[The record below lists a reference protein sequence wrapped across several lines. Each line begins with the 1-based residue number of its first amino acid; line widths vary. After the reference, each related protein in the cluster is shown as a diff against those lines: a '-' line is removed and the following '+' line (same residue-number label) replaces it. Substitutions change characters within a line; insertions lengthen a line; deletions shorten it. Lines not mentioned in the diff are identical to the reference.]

1 MPVTFVKS
9 LSFPAEPLKL
19 EALSDNYLMTK
30 VRDGDPEKLGLLYE
44 RYKRPLLG
52 FFVGMVRDRE
62 LGEDL
67 VQNTFVRI
75 LKYRH
80 LFRGDGDFKT
90 WMFHI
95 ARNVKNDHFRKN
107 KIVHEKVEKWEE
119 RIEDVDSKISEWQ
132 TEDDQRML
140 AVALEKLPEE
150 KREILLLSKYQEK
163 KYKEIGEILGCSE
176 GAVKVKVFRAL
187 QELKVIYHQVEKLM

>member
-1 MPVTFVKS
+1 
-9 LSFPAEPLKL
+9 L
-19 EALSDNYLMTK
+19 EALADNYLMAK

-52 FFVGMVRDRE
+52 FFVGMVRDKE
-62 LGEDL
+62 LSEDL

-75 LKYRH
+75 LKYKH
-80 LFRGDGDFKT
+80 LFRGDGDFRT

-107 KIVHEKVEKWEE
+107 KITHEKVDKWE
-119 RIEDVDSKISEWQ
+119 DKIKDEGNLMQEWQ
-132 TEDDQRML
+132 NDDEQKML
-140 AVALEKLPEE
+140 AIAMDKLPED

-163 KYKEIGEILGCSE
+163 KYKEIGEILGCTE
-176 GAVKVKVFRAL
+176 GTVKVKVFRAL
-187 QELKVIYHQVEKLM
+187 QDLKAIYQQVEKMM

>member
-1 MPVTFVKS
+1 M
-9 LSFPAEPLKL
+9 
-19 EALSDNYLMTK
+19 EALSDNYLMAK
-30 VRDGDPEKLGLLYE
+30 VRDGDPDKLGLLYE

-52 FFVGMVRDRE
+52 FFIGMVRDRD

-80 LFRGDGDFKT
+80 LFRGDGDFRT

-107 KIVHEKVEKWEE
+107 KLSLDKIEKWEE
-119 RIEDVDSKISEWQ
+119 KIEEPESKIAEWQ
-132 TEDDQRML
+132 SEDEHRML

-150 KREILLLSKYQEK
+150 KREILLLSKYHEK

-187 QELKVIYHQVEKLM
+187 QELKVIYQQVEKLM

>member
-1 MPVTFVKS
+1 
-9 LSFPAEPLKL
+9 L
-19 EALSDNYLMTK
+19 EALADNYLMAK

-52 FFVGMVRDRE
+52 FFVGMVRDKE
-62 LGEDL
+62 LSEDL

-75 LKYRH
+75 LKYKH
-80 LFRGDGDFKT
+80 LFRGDGDFRT

-107 KIVHEKVEKWEE
+107 KIAHEKVDKWE
-119 RIEDVDSKISEWQ
+119 DKIKDEGNLMQEWQ
-132 TEDDQRML
+132 SDDEQKML
-140 AVALEKLPEE
+140 AIALDKLPED

-163 KYKEIGEILGCSE
+163 KYKEIGEILGCTE
-176 GAVKVKVFRAL
+176 GTVKVKVFRAL
-187 QELKVIYHQVEKLM
+187 QDLKAIYQQVEKLM

>member
-1 MPVTFVKS
+1 MLVS
-9 LSFPAEPLKL
+9 LPEPHNL
-19 EALSDNYLMTK
+19 EALADNYLMAK

-52 FFVGMVRDRE
+52 FFVGMVRDKE

-67 VQNTFVRI
+67 VQNTFMRI
-75 LKYRH
+75 LKYKH
-80 LFRGDGDFKT
+80 LFRGDGDFRT

-107 KIVHEKVEKWEE
+107 KITHEKVEKWEDQIKDE
-119 RIEDVDSKISEWQ
+119 GNLIQEWQ
-132 TEDDQRML
+132 GDDEQRML
-140 AVALEKLPEE
+140 AIAMNKLPED

-163 KYKEIGEILGCSE
+163 KYKEIGEILGCTE
-176 GAVKVKVFRAL
+176 GTVKVKVFRAL
-187 QELKVIYHQVEKLM
+187 QELKGIYHQVEKMM

>member
-1 MPVTFVKS
+1 M
-9 LSFPAEPLKL
+9 A
-19 EALSDNYLMTK
+19 K

-52 FFVGMVRDRE
+52 FFVGMVRDKE
-62 LGEDL
+62 LSEDL

-75 LKYRH
+75 LKYKH
-80 LFRGDGDFKT
+80 LFRGDGDFRT

-107 KIVHEKVEKWEE
+107 KITHEKVEKWE
-119 RIEDVDSKISEWQ
+119 DKIKDEGNLMQEWQ
-132 TEDDQRML
+132 TDDEQRML
-140 AVALEKLPEE
+140 AIAMDKLPED

-163 KYKEIGEILGCSE
+163 KYKEIGEILGCTE
-176 GAVKVKVFRAL
+176 GTVKVKVFRAL
-187 QELKVIYHQVEKLM
+187 QDLKAIYQQVEKMM

>member
-1 MPVTFVKS
+1 M
-9 LSFPAEPLKL
+9 A
-19 EALSDNYLMTK
+19 K

-52 FFVGMVRDRE
+52 FFVGMVRDKE
-62 LGEDL
+62 LSEDL

-75 LKYRH
+75 LKYKH
-80 LFRGDGDFKT
+80 LFRGDGDFRT

-107 KIVHEKVEKWEE
+107 KIAHEKVDKWE
-119 RIEDVDSKISEWQ
+119 DKIKDEGNLMQEWQ
-132 TEDDQRML
+132 NDDEQKML
-140 AVALEKLPEE
+140 AIAMDKLPED

-163 KYKEIGEILGCSE
+163 KYKEIGEILGCTE
-176 GAVKVKVFRAL
+176 GTVKVKVFRAL
-187 QELKVIYHQVEKLM
+187 QDLKAIYQQVEKMM

>member
-1 MPVTFVKS
+1 M
-9 LSFPAEPLKL
+9 A
-19 EALSDNYLMTK
+19 K

-52 FFVGMVRDRE
+52 FFVGIVRDKE
-62 LGEDL
+62 LSEDL

-75 LKYRH
+75 LKYKH
-80 LFRGDGDFKT
+80 LFRGDGDFRT

-107 KIVHEKVEKWEE
+107 KVTHEKVDKWEDKLKDE
-119 RIEDVDSKISEWQ
+119 GSLMQEWQ
-132 TEDDQRML
+132 NDDEQRML
-140 AVALEKLPEE
+140 AIAMDKLPED

-163 KYKEIGEILGCSE
+163 KYKEIGEILGCTE
-176 GAVKVKVFRAL
+176 GTVKVKVFRAL
-187 QELKVIYHQVEKLM
+187 QDLKAIYQQVEKMM